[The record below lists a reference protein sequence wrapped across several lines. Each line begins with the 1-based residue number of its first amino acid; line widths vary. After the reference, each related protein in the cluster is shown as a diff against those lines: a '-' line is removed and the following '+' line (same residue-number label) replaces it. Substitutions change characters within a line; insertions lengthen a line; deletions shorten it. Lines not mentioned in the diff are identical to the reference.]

1 MLEYSGLLF
10 IIPAIHAWYKN
21 NIDYGNAFLF
31 LSITSYIWHSC
42 NKYKYNYL
50 TNWRFWI
57 DQFAILN
64 IVLTG
69 IYHYITYCTD
79 YYCKLFI
86 FICFISVIILYL
98 LNLKIIDDRIH
109 LVIHLL
115 TVIAH
120 DIIIVSY

>member
-10 IIPAIHAWYKN
+10 IIPAVHAWYKN
-21 NIDYGNAFLF
+21 NNDYGNAFIF
-31 LSITSYIWHSC
+31 LTITTYIWHSC
-42 NKYKYNYL
+42 NQYNYII
-50 TNWRFWI
+50 NWRFWL

-69 IYHYITYCTD
+69 IYHFIKYCTN
-79 YYCKLFI
+79 YYCQIFI
-86 FICFISVIILYL
+86 FICFISCIILYL

-109 LVIHLL
+109 LLIHLL

-120 DIIIVSY
+120 NIIIFNY